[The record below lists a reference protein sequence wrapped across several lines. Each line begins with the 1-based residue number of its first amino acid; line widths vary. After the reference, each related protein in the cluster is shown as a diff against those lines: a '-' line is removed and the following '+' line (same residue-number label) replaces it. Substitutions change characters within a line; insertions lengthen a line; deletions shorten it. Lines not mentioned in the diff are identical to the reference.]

1 MSKAQF
7 GMIGLA
13 VMGSNLAL
21 NVEEHGFPVA
31 VWNREPQVVD
41 DLRFAV
47 PDRDRKAMLLD
58 VEGEVAAHHRE
69 ADHPELRLAH
79 AFLRVIPS
87 EARDPLPR
95 EILRRLR
102 GSG

>member
-31 VWNREPQVVD
+31 VWNREPQTVD
-41 DLRFAV
+41 DFTNVSAG
-47 PDRDRKAMLLD
+47 K
-58 VEGEVAAHHRE
+58 
-69 ADHPELRLAH
+69 
-79 AFLRVIPS
+79 
-87 EARDPLPR
+87 
-95 EILRRLR
+95 
-102 GSG
+102 